1 MFSPQEFLSGIANL
15 VMFFLVIA
23 AVWKLFQMGT
33 DLHEIRN
40 ALEQIKRNTQEFQ
53 PPVPVAAEARADATL
68 TPEELVRRVH
78 AQDFSDD
85 TPVLDPTVLP
95 PSR

>member
-33 DLHEIRN
+33 DLHEIRTS
-40 ALEQIKRNTQEFQ
+40 LDQIKRNTHEHE
-53 PPVPVAAEARADATL
+53 PPAPVAATSADTPL

-95 PSR
+95 PR